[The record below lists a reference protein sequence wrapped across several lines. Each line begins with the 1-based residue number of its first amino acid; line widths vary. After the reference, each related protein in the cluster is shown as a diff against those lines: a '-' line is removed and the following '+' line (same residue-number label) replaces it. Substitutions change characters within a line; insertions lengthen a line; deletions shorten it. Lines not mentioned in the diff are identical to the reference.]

1 MSYQARLTLAIAS
14 LAPLLSAGIIAH
26 AQNYTQTNLVA
37 NTASAGAAVVDPN
50 LVNPW
55 GLSRSASSPWW
66 VSDAGTGVSTL
77 YDGNGTIVP
86 LVVTIPKVSSTAK
99 IGTPTGTIFNPNSSD
114 FLIAAGH
121 PASFIFDTLD
131 GSIVAWPSATNT
143 AVTVAKGAT
152 GSVYTGLTS
161 ATWEGATY
169 ILAANFGKG
178 RIDVFNSKFAPVTV
192 PAVPN
197 GDTFNPGTYPA
208 FFDGDIPSN
217 YSPYNVQAIGNDI
230 VVTYAANNFTGGP
243 GMGYVDIFTT
253 NGQLLQRLQNTEWM
267 NAPWGVALAPNDF
280 GTYSHDLLIGQFGAG
295 GTTTG
300 AGTISAYDPITGKFL
315 GLVENAAGKPIVI
328 EGLWAITFGNP
339 APAKSTAG
347 SVSANYD
354 AAGAPAAEL
363 YFSAGPNKQT
373 DGLFGYLAPVATEN
387 TQGNND

>member
-1 MSYQARLTLAIAS
+1 MLHHRRLALA
-14 LAPLLSAGIIAH
+14 LLPLISAGVIAH

-66 VSDAGTGVSTL
+66 VSDAGTGLSTL
-77 YDGNGTIVP
+77 YNGSGAIQS
-86 LVVTIPKVSSTAK
+86 LVVTIPKAAPTAK
-99 IGTPTGTIFNPNSSD
+99 TGSPSGVIFNGNAND
-114 FLIAAGH
+114 FLIATGH

-131 GSIVAWPSATNT
+131 GTIAAWPSATGT

-161 ATWEGATY
+161 ATWNGATY
-169 ILAANFGKG
+169 LLAANFGKG
-178 RIDVFNSKFAPVTV
+178 RIDVFNSRFSPITP

-208 FFDGDIPSN
+208 FFDGEIPSTYAPFN
-217 YSPYNVQAIGNDI
+217 IQAIGNDI
-230 VVTYAANNFTGGP
+230 VVTYAASNFSAGP
-243 GMGYVDIFTT
+243 GLGFVDIFTI
-253 NGQLLQRLQNTEWM
+253 NGQLIQRLQRTAWM

-295 GTTTG
+295 GTTEG

-315 GLVENAAGKPIVI
+315 GVVEDASGKPIVI

-339 APAKSTAG
+339 APKNSTADAI
-347 SVSANYD
+347 SSNYD
-354 AAGAPAAEL
+354 AAAAPAAEL
-363 YFSAGPNKQT
+363 YFTAGPNKEA

-387 TQGNND
+387 IQGNNQ